1 MLQECDR
8 PSPWTPNP
16 NDAIQ
21 DLSGIRDTLDI
32 HDTQITDLEYFR
44 DTLNPV
50 KVVDFT
56 RSGDSLYLDLSNGQ
70 TFAVRDSFLTEAEI
84 QDMVDVNRSWL
95 LKDGGVPDNATD
107 TVFRDGVAVIERE
120 VYDRF
125 MSGDQD
131 KYVWD
136 GESDDP
142 VFFQYVQDQSGN
154 DMAGQGLAP
163 NLYYAI
169 VLLNS
174 ENPTEFESIQMHLGS
189 GIVFLNYGQG
199 NRIGDPTY
207 LLGVDAS
214 GYIKEVRPTSGIDTI
229 IHLGDSVFFDF
240 DDKTFTIRDSVRSD
254 ADIIALIESHRIF
267 QQLGRSGDF
276 ITLTDGGQVLDL
288 HLKDAIHTGDSIR
301 LIMSD
306 GRTFS
311 VRDSSLSVDAV
322 RDMIIEEIPE
332 TVFYVKQG
340 DVTAPVNW
348 GDVVELK
355 NGTVNVNMPTKVK
368 MIDSLNA
375 LEVCIWQ
382 VIDRTVVDTI
392 YDQFIE
398 FNGTNSSYGER
409 AGSST
414 PRVPIE
420 LPFSFRF
427 SFNDLTNMEQAILS
441 NGGETGNAQFT
452 FRLNNNGDFWFRN
465 GGRNVAFPIS
475 DLQEG
480 YVHEIEVRQVD
491 DDVGVFLDGVLKGT
505 MSSIA
510 SGMGVTHI
518 ARQSSNNRPF
528 NGRLY
533 EIKSPGGGLPIDE
546 GSGDKLFGPGGIEYD
561 INNATW
567 GVDTV
572 IQVVEVFDTLF
583 QCDTI
588 YLSDIFISDAT
599 FENDTLKISRNDGKL
614 FAIEIQASGGDGI
627 DTMYSTSDSLYI
639 ITSTG
644 RTLSAGVA
652 KGDKGDGLEYHW
664 DGTRLGVRV
673 ENSGDPFVYVG
684 LKGDKGD
691 TGDDGRE
698 VELRVDSEMIQWR
711 YVGDNWQ
718 NLLPLSALKGEKGD
732 TGPGLEYAWDDTK
745 LGVRVEGSGDPFV
758 YVDLKGEKGDPGDV
772 VGDINIYKDD
782 GVINGQRT
790 ATIAEDADLLFDM
803 KDNSSFEIHT
813 TNFGNQFRITEA
825 INSIVMTAKESN
837 NSGRRYT
844 SEKKVLPT
852 HTDTYTKVYQGPTEV
867 KSSRLVT
874 DTVGVRMEMANS
886 REVDFLPGKK
896 YFLTPLGTG
905 NYVVWDT
912 IKIED
917 IGITPSDTARWGE
930 SGGGDY
936 TLEMNGWE
944 THLRDESGA
953 SKGFFQIG
961 GTQGIEVHTEPNNN
975 RYRVGISNDFFPNW
989 SMGVSNN
996 ALQLRKDNQTQS
1008 AVGFIGTGG
1017 IVIQSTGTSMT
1028 IDGSSISGGTQ
1039 SLSFN
1044 SSQRRTSLSQGGGS
1058 FTINGGS
1065 NIDVSLSANGA
1076 YTISTSGGSTQ
1087 EL

>member
-1 MLQECDR
+1 MDIKGDVEWR
-8 PSPWTPNP
+8 K
-16 NDAIQ
+16 
-21 DLSGIRDTLDI
+21 DTLGFTLSEFHYCDTIELNDI
-32 HDTQITDLEYFR
+32 HVTS
-44 DTLNPV
+44 
-50 KVVDFT
+50 FT

-95 LKDGGVPDNATD
+95 LKDGGVPDNASD
-107 TVFRDGVAVIERE
+107 TVYRGGVAVVETGGFVNRGFSIKSNRAEKSIGSQTNEIRISGSQLLSGSFLLVFDSDQLGRIIDAFSVGNNIFNQHANRTMV
-120 VYDRF
+120 VYSADGSEEAGIV
-125 MSGDQD
+125 MHSGD
-131 KYVWD
+131 
-136 GESDDP
+136 
-142 VFFQYVQDQSGN
+142 
-154 DMAGQGLAP
+154 GLIFRP
-163 NLYYAI
+163 Y
-169 VLLNS
+169 
-174 ENPTEFESIQMHLGS
+174 GS
-189 GIVFLNYGQG
+189 GKFEAE
-199 NRIGDPTY
+199 PTY

-214 GYIKEVRPTSGIDTI
+214 GYVKEVRPTSGIDTI
-229 IHLGDSVFFDF
+229 IHLGDSIFFDF

-254 ADIIALIESHRIF
+254 ADIITLIEANRIF

-276 ITLTDGGQVLDL
+276 ITLSEGGGQVLDL
-288 HLKDAIHTGDSIR
+288 HLKDVTHTGDSI
-301 LIMSD
+301 LFHLSD
-306 GRTFS
+306 GRILST
-311 VRDSSLSVDAV
+311 RDSSLSVDAV

-348 GDVVELK
+348 GDVVELE
-355 NGTVNVNMPTKVK
+355 NGEVNVNMPTKVK

-382 VIDRTVVDTI
+382 VIDRTVIDTT
-392 YDQFIE
+392 YDRFIE

-452 FRLNNNGDFWFRN
+452 CRLNNNGDFWFRN

-546 GSGDKLFGPGGIEYD
+546 GSGDKLFGTGVIEYD

-644 RTLSAGVA
+644 RTLSAGVS

-673 ENSGDPFVYVG
+673 ENSGDPFVYVD

-711 YVGDNWQ
+711 YVGDNWK

-732 TGPGLEYAWDDTK
+732 QGDGLEYAWDGTK

-758 YVDLKGEKGDPGDV
+758 YVDLKGEKGEPGDV

-782 GVINGQRT
+782 GVILEDRT
-790 ATIAEDADLLFDM
+790 AIIEEDNTLRFDLKEKAGFEIGHYSQDGNDSKLINHRTSDNSFMLEIQEIEKDTLWNSRILATSKGIGLRNHKSYGSSISYGTM
-803 KDNSSFEIHT
+803 GIDTSGSYILNLVKDNPGVLF
-813 TNFGNQFRITEA
+813 A
-825 INSIVMTAKESN
+825 
-837 NSGRRYT
+837 GRRQF
-844 SEKKVLPT
+844 LN
-852 HTDTYTKVYQGPTEV
+852 
-867 KSSRLVT
+867 RVT
-874 DTVGVRMEMANS
+874 DDGHA
-886 REVDFLPGKK
+886 L
-896 YFLTPLGTG
+896 
-905 NYVVWDT
+905 WDT
-912 IKIED
+912 LGIQD
-917 IGITPSDTARWGE
+917 VGITPADTARWGA
-930 SGGGDY
+930 GGGDDDY
-936 TLEMNGWE
+936 TLEMDGYQ
-944 THLRDESGA
+944 THLRDGSGA

-961 GTQGIEVHTEPNNN
+961 GTGGIEVYTEANNN

-1058 FTINGGS
+1058 
-1065 NIDVSLSANGA
+1065 
-1076 YTISTSGGSTQ
+1076 
-1087 EL
+1087 